1 MKSILL
7 LASFALSVFAQ
18 RATIISP
25 TNGTN
30 ITPGSQLIID
40 VQQKVRFMSF
50 LSAPCRSSIT

>member
-1 MKSILL
+1 MKSIFL

-30 ITPGSQLIID
+30 ITPGSQLVID
-40 VQQKVRFMSF
+40 VQQKVRFVLF
-50 LSAPCRSSIT
+50 PPVPCRSSMT